1 MPPVGRGGRS
11 DTSPCGHRGEVGM
24 TDRPRRHYRS
34 HSLPTTDPRS
44 PYFSRYWHHSSRR
57 PRDFLRQSPSLTSV
71 PQFDGV
77 RSSPKN
83 TVREDKRKKTDIPG
97 LNLLLSPNDPKAA
110 TIHQNYYPEGGW
122 GWVVLVCALI
132 FDVILSTLHLS
143 AGFLIVEIRNQFLKG
158 EESIQPVAVASVFL
172 GVSQLLSPI
181 VVALCKKKS
190 TRLLAIFG
198 AIVTSLGCLFT
209 SFATQLHQ
217 VYLSYGIFIGSGN
230 SLARE
235 TSSIM
240 IGQYFKKRRQQVEM
254 LSLIGYGFGVA
265 TMPLLFSYWVRLVG
279 WRRGLQILA
288 GIQCVVS
295 LVAILFRPASLYHP
309 QRRAILH
316 IKSLQK
322 RSKAKD
328 KSYVVEK
335 RPFIDFSVL
344 NSRTVQILVIGSGIT
359 AFGISAPFIFLVE
372 EMLKDKMS
380 IKNIYHVNIYL
391 GLACAAGSAI
401 FGFIVI
407 QNSAQCMIAK
417 QYLCQSALFVLSVWL
432 LVYPTLSGYYGY
444 VLFAVVYGI
453 FYGGYIYTLRLCVF
467 DKVRARNFSRAWSFL
482 LWTQAIPNVIG
493 LPMIYYLNEV
503 LGNKRG
509 YYFSAAVVFLGSLFL
524 FLIDVHKYQAQK
536 KKQRDIEA
544 NAVVLEDPVQ
554 RPESSHETLFNGA
567 IPKNYGDLRKAQ
579 ELTCI
584 SEEILV
590 ENYLEDYIDD
600 CITSCNKEEKYVM
613 LSEFENNLYK
623 TDESVERD
631 GASCS
636 QVEIV
641 IPPEVQCCNKCAREL
656 ATSENTTNSPLKGSN
671 SDVKIDIIEEPTIPL

>member
-1 MPPVGRGGRS
+1 MPPVGRGGRP
-11 DTSPCGHRGEVGM
+11 DSPPNGHRGEVGM
-24 TDRPRRHYRS
+24 TNRPYRHYRS

-44 PYFSRYWHHSSRR
+44 PHYSSYWHHSPRR
-57 PRDFLRQSPSLTSV
+57 PRNFLPQSPSLASV
-71 PQFDGV
+71 PQLDEV
-77 RSSPKN
+77 RSSPQN
-83 TVREDKRKKTDIPG
+83 TVREDRRQKTDITG
-97 LNLLLSPNDPKAA
+97 LNLLLNEPKAI
-110 TIHQNYYPEGGW
+110 TINQNYYPEGGW

-158 EESIQPVAVASVFL
+158 EESLQPVAAASVFL

-254 LSLIGYGFGVA
+254 VSLIGYGFGVA

-288 GIQCVVS
+288 GIQCIVS
-295 LVAILFRPASLYHP
+295 LIAILFRPASLYHP

-316 IKSLQK
+316 IKSMQK
-322 RSKAKD
+322 RTKGKD
-328 KSYVVEK
+328 KSYVVDK

-344 NSRTVQILVIGSGIT
+344 NSRTLQIYIIGSGIT
-359 AFGISAPFIFLVE
+359 AFGVSAPFIFLVE
-372 EMLKDKMS
+372 EMLKDHLSFKS
-380 IKNIYHVNIYL
+380 IYMVNIYL
-391 GLACAAGSAI
+391 GLACSAGSAA

-417 QYLCQSALFVLSVWL
+417 QYLCQGALFILSVWL
-432 LVYPTLSGYYGY
+432 LAYPTLSGYYGY
-444 VLFAVVYGI
+444 VLFAVIYGL
-453 FYGGYIYTLRLCVF
+453 FYGGYIYTLKLCIF

-493 LPMIYYLNEV
+493 LPTIYYLNEV
-503 LGNKRG
+503 LGSKRG
-509 YYFSAAVVFLGSLFL
+509 YYLSSAVVFLGSLFL

-536 KKQRDIEA
+536 KKQIDIEA
-544 NAVVLEDPVQ
+544 NEEVLEDPVP
-554 RPESSHETLFNGA
+554 RPESFHETLYEGA
-567 IPKNYGDLRKAQ
+567 IPKNYGDLRKAH

-623 TDESVERD
+623 TDESLDRD

-636 QVEIV
+636 QDDSVGHAEM
-641 IPPEVQCCNKCAREL
+641 QCCNKCAREY
-656 ATSENTTNSPLKGSN
+656 AASEHTGDSPRKGTKSEPKM
-671 SDVKIDIIEEPTIPL
+671 DVIEELTLPV